1 MNATLRIIGV
11 LLVGAALGAA
21 AARLLARPEAPQPVE
36 SHEKAESH
44 ESEEAASR
52 VHLDA
57 AAIANLGIR
66 AEAIAPLTR
75 RRESAAQGLFIDDP
89 SSGATLRAPL
99 PGIVSAESRPW
110 PKVGDSLAAG
120 AVVGSLAPRLSP
132 LEIADLRARQV
143 AAASEARAAES
154 ELAGARVAL
163 ERARK
168 LNADDKNISDRA
180 LRDAET
186 RVGALEAK
194 RDGSV
199 ELAALLEGFLAGR
212 RAETI
217 ALRAPAAGEVV
228 ELWVVPGESVE
239 AGQPVLRTARF
250 DRLLARVDLPA
261 GAPALATAASARIV
275 VSGSL
280 ALPATRVALA
290 PSVKGG
296 PGFGSLVFECD
307 LASAGPLARTLR
319 PGTAFVAY
327 LPETEEREGFAIPAA
342 AIVRNLGSSFVYVAR
357 GENDF
362 ERRPIDP
369 NEPFDG
375 MVFATSGFAA
385 GDRVVVSGAGLLLA
399 EERKASAPAD
409 SEGK

>member
-66 AEAIAPLTR
+66 ADAIAPLTR

-290 PSVKGG
+290 PSVKGAG
-296 PGFGSLVFECD
+296 LRIVGIRVRFGERRPARAHAPPGDGFRRLPPRDRGAGGFRDPGGRHRPKLGILVRLCGARRERLREAPD
-307 LASAGPLARTLR
+307 RSQRTLR
-319 PGTAFVAY
+319 RDGVRD
-327 LPETEEREGFAIPAA
+327 ERLRRGRSGRRVGGRPPPRRGAEG
-342 AIVRNLGSSFVYVAR
+342 LG
-357 GENDF
+357 
-362 ERRPIDP
+362 
-369 NEPFDG
+369 
-375 MVFATSGFAA
+375 
-385 GDRVVVSGAGLLLA
+385 
-399 EERKASAPAD
+399 PAD